1 MIVVRSLLFLRV
13 VLLSACMSS
22 ALVAGTNAAPA
33 EPQPAQVWPPI
44 VFYVAKGDPNACGRG
59 CGEWIA
65 AEGMIDA
72 NAPRRLRDL
81 LSRLG
86 QRKLPIFFHS
96 PGGSV
101 EAGLAIG
108 RLMRERRMTAGVG
121 RSIPRGCD
129 PLQEHE
135 AACDNLKRTG
145 RELLSEL
152 RTARTLCNSSCVYAL
167 IGAAVREVEAGAR
180 IGVHEIAVSRYDER
194 GLPVPLDRKTLS
206 QDQLTQLRA
215 AEVRLARYIEE
226 MGIDKALFEA
236 AAQIGS
242 ERVRYL
248 SLNEIARFGIDPRE
262 FQESRWMLDEGPPG
276 PLAVLKFVVEA
287 KGSEPKEYRI
297 TRIRLTCGR
306 PAEIRVEYHRELS
319 SADRPASIAVTTR
332 GDAFVLAPPRN
343 KPVLGYND
351 VQMEAAGSRACPS
364 PSSRKPRLAMPSR
377 SRRRRISRCRT
388 RRRGRRGSRSTGC
401 QSRSAFLPSNA
412 AGELHRSAGGRDR
425 YISSKPGRSP
435 WLPETRAREPELGAG

>member
-1 MIVVRSLLFLRV
+1 MIVFRSLLFSRV

-22 ALVAGTNAAPA
+22 ALAAGTNAAPA

-65 AEGMIDA
+65 AEGTIDE

-81 LSRLG
+81 LNRLG

-101 EAGLAIG
+101 GAGLTIG

-121 RSIPRGCD
+121 RTIPRGCD

-135 AACDNLKRTG
+135 AACDTLKRTG

-167 IGAAVREVEAGAR
+167 IGAAVREVGAGAR

-206 QDQLTQLRA
+206 QDQLTQLQA

-236 AAQIGS
+236 AAQIGR

-306 PAEIRVEYHRELS
+306 PAEIR
-319 SADRPASIAVTTR
+319 
-332 GDAFVLAPPRN
+332 PPRALICGSAGIDRRDHARRRFRAGAAEEQ
-343 KPVLGYND
+343 PVLGYND
-351 VQMEAAGSRACPS
+351 VQMEGRLARVPVAFFEEAAAGDAIEITQAPDISMPDKASRPT
-364 PSSRKPRLAMPSR
+364 RLALDGLSE
-377 SRRRRISRCRT
+377 SIGILAKQCRR
-388 RRRGRRGSRSTGC
+388 
-401 QSRSAFLPSNA
+401 
-412 AGELHRSAGGRDR
+412 
-425 YISSKPGRSP
+425 
-435 WLPETRAREPELGAG
+435 

>member
-1 MIVVRSLLFLRV
+1 M
-13 VLLSACMSS
+13 SA
-22 ALVAGTNAAPA
+22 GPFRAA
-33 EPQPAQVWPPI
+33 
-44 VFYVAKGDPNACGRG
+44 
-59 CGEWIA
+59 
-65 AEGMIDA
+65 
-72 NAPRRLRDL
+72 
-81 LSRLG
+81 
-86 QRKLPIFFHS
+86 
-96 PGGSV
+96 
-101 EAGLAIG
+101 AIP
-108 RLMRERRMTAGVG
+108 
-121 RSIPRGCD
+121 SK
-129 PLQEHE
+129 EHE
-135 AACDNLKRTG
+135 AACDTLKRTG

-167 IGAAVREVEAGAR
+167 IGAAVREVGAGAR

-206 QDQLTQLRA
+206 QDQLTQLQA

-226 MGIDKALFEA
+226 MGIDKALFGA
-236 AAQIGS
+236 AAQIGR

-351 VQMEAAGSRACPS
+351 VQMEGRLARVPVAFFEEAAAGDAIEITQAPDISMPDKASRPT
-364 PSSRKPRLAMPSR
+364 RLALDGLSK
-377 SRRRRISRCRT
+377 SIGILAKQCRR
-388 RRRGRRGSRSTGC
+388 
-401 QSRSAFLPSNA
+401 
-412 AGELHRSAGGRDR
+412 
-425 YISSKPGRSP
+425 
-435 WLPETRAREPELGAG
+435 

>member
-1 MIVVRSLLFLRV
+1 MIVFRSLLFSRV

-22 ALVAGTNAAPA
+22 ALAAGTNAAPA

-65 AEGMIDA
+65 AEGTIDE

-81 LSRLG
+81 LNRLG

-101 EAGLAIG
+101 GAGLTIG

-121 RSIPRGCD
+121 RTIPRGCD

-135 AACDNLKRTG
+135 AACDTLKRTG

-167 IGAAVREVEAGAR
+167 IGAAVREVGAGAR

-206 QDQLTQLRA
+206 QDQLTQLQA

-236 AAQIGS
+236 AAQIGR
-242 ERVRYL
+242 EQVRYL
-248 SLNEIARFGIDPRE
+248 SLNEIAPFGIDPRE

-343 KPVLGYND
+343 NPCL
-351 VQMEAAGSRACPS
+351 ATTTSRWRAGSRACPS
-364 PSSRKPRLAMPSR
+364 PSSRKPPLAMPSR

-401 QSRSAFLPSNA
+401 QNRSAFLPSNA
-412 AGELHRSAGGRDR
+412 AGELQSSGGGARSALVPRQR
-425 YISSKPGRSP
+425 P
-435 WLPETRAREPELGAG
+435 